1 MVVATMTSKGQ
12 ITIPKEIRDALGL
25 EPGTKVSFTPYGPGE
40 VRLRVK
46 RRRLKDLA
54 GIARYDGPAM
64 TVEDMDAGIAR
75 GAMISAGLA
84 DDKAAPAT

>member
-12 ITIPKEIRDALGL
+12 VTIPKEIRDALGL
-25 EPGTKVSFTPYGPGE
+25 EPGTKVSFTRYGPDD

-46 RRRLKDLA
+46 RRSLKDLA

-64 TVEDMDAGIAR
+64 SIEDMDAGIAR
-75 GAMISAGLA
+75 GALISAGLVDG
-84 DDKAAPAT
+84 DDAET